1 MIKRKVKRKLHK
13 RLMIEARRDKKK
25 PALFV
30 EYNITEQEKKYIWML
45 EEAFNY
51 KARNNNISY
60 RIETTYLVERRIT
73 KIPIEEVEF
82 DDWETFECFQELPQ
96 ASMDEVYNELESFLD
111 YLDIKYQC

>member
-1 MIKRKVKRKLHK
+1 MIKRKVKRKLLK

-25 PALFV
+25 PAMFI
-30 EYNITEQEKKYIWML
+30 EYHITEQEKKYIWML

-60 RIETTYLVERRIT
+60 RIETTYLVERKIT

-96 ASMDEVYNELESFLD
+96 ASMEEVYNELESFLD
-111 YLDIKYQC
+111 YLEAKYK